1 MRIETCSFCSS
12 PVYPGHGT
20 CFVRNDC
27 KIFQFC
33 RSKCHKAFKKKRN
46 PRKVKWTKAYRRTRG
61 KDLTNDASLE
71 FEKKRNCPI
80 KYDRQVWEKTVKA
93 IQRIDEIKTKRH
105 NQFIMNRLKVGK
117 KVEKEADIREVKKNI
132 NLIKS
137 PAAGLIQ
144 RREEEQIV
152 EVMPEENQQM
162 EEV

>member
-1 MRIETCSFCSS
+1 
-12 PVYPGHGT
+12 
-20 CFVRNDC
+20 
-27 KIFQFC
+27 
-33 RSKCHKAFKKKRN
+33 
-46 PRKVKWTKAYRRTRG
+46 
-61 KDLTNDASLE
+61 
-71 FEKKRNCPI
+71 
-80 KYDRQVWEKTVKA
+80 
-93 IQRIDEIKTKRH
+93 
-105 NQFIMNRLKVGK
+105 MNRLKVGK